1 LITETIAVGTELL
14 LGQVVNS
21 NVAFIGQTLAD
32 RGLDS
37 HFQQT
42 VGDNLERISAAIS
55 LALERA
61 DAVIITGGIG
71 PTRDDI
77 TREAVCAATGL
88 EMVFDEGYAEQL
100 RTWWESR
107 GRTMPE
113 SNIRQAWHPAGALL
127 MPNPRGTA
135 PGLELDYE
143 GTKIFCLPGVPAEM
157 EYLMLAEVMPRLTG
171 DTEKEVL
178 VSRVIRTWGRPESE
192 VGELLDDLFTSSQNP
207 SIAFLASNSEIK
219 VRISAKAP
227 TIAEANS
234 LIEPMSLV
242 VQERLGDS
250 VFGIDDDTIERV
262 LLRLLSERGYTIGTA
277 ESMTGGMVS
286 TRLTDQP
293 GASEVVRGGL
303 FAYVPEIKAKLL
315 GVSDIER
322 VVNEETAIEM
332 AEGARA
338 VLGVDVAVSVTGS
351 AGPEPL
357 ERPVGT
363 VVIGVVTPEGARS
376 RELRYSGGRERIR
389 VFATTAALQLTRLA
403 LLGKWWR

>member
-1 LITETIAVGTELL
+1 LIVETIAVGTELL

-42 VGDNLERISAAIS
+42 VGDNLERISEAIG
-55 LALERA
+55 LALGRA

-71 PTRDDI
+71 PTQDDI

-100 RTWWESR
+100 RSWWESR
-107 GRTMPE
+107 GRPMPE
-113 SNIRQAWHPAGALL
+113 SNIRQAWHPSGSLL
-127 MPNPRGTA
+127 MPNPTGTA
-135 PGLELDYE
+135 PGLELDYR

-171 DTEKEVL
+171 DTAKEVL
-178 VSRVIRTWGRPESE
+178 VSRVIRSWGRPESE
-192 VGELLDDLFTSSQNP
+192 VGELLDDLFTGSHNP
-207 SIAFLASNSEIK
+207 SLAFLASNSEIK
-219 VRISAKAP
+219 VRITAKAP
-227 TIAEANS
+227 TIEEANG

-262 LLRLLSERGYTIGTA
+262 LLRLLSERGYSIGTA

-303 FAYVPEIKAKLL
+303 FAYVPEVKAKLL
-315 GVSDIER
+315 GVTDIER
-322 VVNEETAIEM
+322 VVNEETALEM

-338 VLGVDVAVSVTGS
+338 MLDVDVAVSVTGS

-363 VVIGVVTPEGARS
+363 VVIGVVTPDGAKA